1 MDQPF
6 YDNLG
11 KLMLRLTV
19 GGLMLFHGISKIG
32 NDAALSWISGHLA
45 GVGLPGF
52 LAYAVFIGEIIAPVM
67 IVAGTACRAGAV
79 LLIVNMLV
87 AIGLAHGDDILSL
100 GNTGGWELELQ
111 GFYLFGAVAIVL
123 FGSGRYAFNPD

>member
-19 GGLMLFHGISKIG
+19 GGLMLFHGISKLG

-45 GVGLPGF
+45 GIGLPGF
-52 LAYAVFIGEIIAPVM
+52 LNYPVFIGEIIAPIM
-67 IVAGTACRAGAV
+67 IIAGSACRAGAV

-87 AIGLAHGDDILSL
+87 AIGLAHGNDLFSLS
-100 GNTGGWELELQ
+100 NQGGWALELQ